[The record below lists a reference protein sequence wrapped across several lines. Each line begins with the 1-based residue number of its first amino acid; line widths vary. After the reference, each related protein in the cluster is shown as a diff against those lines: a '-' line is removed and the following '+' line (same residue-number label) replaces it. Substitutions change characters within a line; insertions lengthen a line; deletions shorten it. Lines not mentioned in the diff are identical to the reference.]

1 MQKKTGKVN
10 WSKFSNEVDH
20 VLGEDFWNDLHHV
33 IPKRGPSYDMY
44 ETDAEGIIIF
54 ELPGLRSINE
64 IKIKQHGTHLILQ
77 GKIDYHYPVPQDK
90 LIQNERFTGNFK
102 RSVLVPFHY
111 TPEKI
116 TARYKN
122 GLLEIRIQKEQNED
136 EIIIDMD
143 ED

>member
-10 WSKFSNEVDH
+10 WSKFSNEVDN

-44 ETDAEGIIIF
+44 ETDTEGIIIF
-54 ELPGLRSINE
+54 ELPGLQSINE

-77 GKIDYHYPVPQDK
+77 GKIDYHYPVQQDQ
-90 LIQNERFTGNFK
+90 LIHNERFTGKFK
-102 RSVLVPFHY
+102 RSVTVPFHY

-116 TARYKN
+116 NARYKN